1 MSRCFWRCLDDSIYV
16 RAFIRMSLHWVSKLR
31 RVISRKNSNS
41 NSGTSTVSKHL
52 SSARHRFQRRW
63 WYNKNTWR
71 SLQKNWRLNKTK
83 SFWWVNSQVKPSQS
97 RWTKSRPNITHIVPN
112 PPLFEYSH
120 RQHNRQHP
128 SNVRRYRMIYKR
140 SFLQNKN
147 FLMHKRSKE
156 AQAWT
161 TLLAK
166 HKQSGMYTPVGQNNL
181 GEA

>member
-1 MSRCFWRCLDDSIYV
+1 
-16 RAFIRMSLHWVSKLR
+16 
-31 RVISRKNSNS
+31 
-41 NSGTSTVSKHL
+41 
-52 SSARHRFQRRW
+52 
-63 WYNKNTWR
+63 
-71 SLQKNWRLNKTK
+71 
-83 SFWWVNSQVKPSQS
+83 
-97 RWTKSRPNITHIVPN
+97 
-112 PPLFEYSH
+112 
-120 RQHNRQHP
+120 
-128 SNVRRYRMIYKR
+128 MIYKR